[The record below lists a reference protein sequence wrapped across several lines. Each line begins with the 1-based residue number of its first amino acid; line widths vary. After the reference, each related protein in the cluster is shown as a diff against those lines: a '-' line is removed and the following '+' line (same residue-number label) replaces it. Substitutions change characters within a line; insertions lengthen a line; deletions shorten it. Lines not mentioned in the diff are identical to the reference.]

1 MRNFVDMIKKKE
13 TDASVLEALER
24 AILEAVKERIT
35 VDPDV
40 ADAYMRINPNEWS
53 VTVMYVEESC
63 ATWPNNDIPLL
74 NLMKDLNDCDGFE
87 EWVPDTEAIHDL
99 AQSYREMVEIQLCMN

>member
-1 MRNFVDMIKKKE
+1 MMKKKH
-13 TDASVLEALER
+13 TDTNILDALER

-40 ADAYMRINPNEWS
+40 EDAFMRIDPNEWS

-63 ATWPNNDIPLL
+63 ATWPNNDIPLIS
-74 NLMKDLNDCDGFE
+74 LMTDLNDCDGFE
-87 EWVPDTEAIHDL
+87 EWVPNLEAIHEL
-99 AQSYREMVEIQLCMN
+99 ALSYRDMIEIQLCMN

>member
-1 MRNFVDMIKKKE
+1 MIRKKE
-13 TDASVLEALER
+13 TDASILEALEQ

-53 VTVMYVEESC
+53 ITIMYVEESC
-63 ATWPNNDIPLL
+63 ATWPNNDIALL
-74 NLMKDLNDCDGFE
+74 DLMIDRNESDGFE
-87 EWVPDTEAIHDL
+87 DWMPNVEAIHDL
-99 AQSYREMVEIQLCMN
+99 AQSYHEMVEIQLCMN